1 MKAFEIGMV
10 INSGITEIQ
19 GYYKSNAGIPIIGP
33 GLAAAL
39 SIGAGIRT
47 LAAVARIKGTK
58 YAQGGSTGSGQVID
72 MMMGANG
79 SWNMPNGQSAN
90 DVGSFAGGG
99 HVGSASFGV
108 IGEAGSEWVG
118 PNWMMRSPKYA
129 NIFGY
134 LEAERRR
141 ATPFAVGGVT
151 ASAPMQ
157 LPSTAGGTPDL
168 QQMLSMIE
176 QFGEMNLKLDAI
188 ASILEQWPSKLRVYN
203 DPRDIMDG
211 VRVLNEIEA
220 DSRINR

>member
-1 MKAFEIGMV
+1 
-10 INSGITEIQ
+10 
-19 GYYKSNAGIPIIGP
+19 
-33 GLAAAL
+33 
-39 SIGAGIRT
+39 
-47 LAAVARIKGTK
+47 
-58 YAQGGSTGSGQVID
+58 
-72 MMMGANG
+72 
-79 SWNMPNGQSAN
+79 
-90 DVGSFAGGG
+90 
-99 HVGSASFGV
+99 
-108 IGEAGSEWVG
+108 
-118 PNWMMRSPKYA
+118 MMRSPKYA

-151 ASAPMQ
+151 ASARMQ